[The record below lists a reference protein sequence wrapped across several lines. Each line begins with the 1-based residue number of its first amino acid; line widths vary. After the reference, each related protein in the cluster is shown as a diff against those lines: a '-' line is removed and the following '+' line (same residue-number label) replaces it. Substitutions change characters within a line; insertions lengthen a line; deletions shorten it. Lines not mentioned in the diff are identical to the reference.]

1 MPAQTPNANS
11 IEPLVNIAAQ
21 QLLSGTANSEP
32 QDSVLFTGVWHDAYP
47 AILVRDPI
55 LPDSAKIQMLY
66 LMQEARAQPYGVTT
80 LPSVEATAR
89 DLGKSVPTVVRDRAI
104 LRMTR
109 WISQCSKVRDTQGRF
124 RGVVYALHGEPASL
138 ANATALDPEHMEL
151 LEKAAA
157 GHFDRIARRVAHAV
171 LAAIDADIH
180 EGRDPLEP
188 VDQIEQRMEAIKSAK
203 AGNGRFFAGVIPE
216 RKSRLKDF
224 KSVEPTSNLETSCSE
239 PVSKFET
246 GGFEPT
252 SRIEVGP
259 ETGSGQEKSRK
270 THSIFSPEYPKKAK
284 NPPKLE
290 TGSPCSSSSSSSDLC
305 KKTTTTAN
313 QRTDGGSTSLHWPPD
328 FSNNLKWL
336 VLRVLKNRLP
346 DRPQDHQDVVNALA
360 QRLRNKS
367 DPVRNIV
374 GYTAKLCVKVKSGE
388 FCPVQPP
395 SPPAAAPPADSAVHI
410 NNLRSEIH
418 AIERLMQATSLTGAG
433 HAALEAQLAQ
443 RRSQLRELEK
453 PTRH

>member
-11 IEPLVNIAAQ
+11 IESLVNIAAQ
-21 QLLSGTANSEP
+21 RLLSGTANSEP

-66 LMQEARAQPYGVTT
+66 LMQEARSQPYGVTP
-80 LPSVEATAR
+80 LPSVEATSR
-89 DLGKSVPTVVRDRAI
+89 DLVKSVPTVVRDRAI

-109 WISQCSKVRDTQGRF
+109 WISQCSRVRDTQGRF

-216 RKSRLKDF
+216 RKSRLK
-224 KSVEPTSNLETSCSE
+224 EL
-239 PVSKFET
+239 
-246 GGFEPT
+246 
-252 SRIEVGP
+252 
-259 ETGSGQEKSRK
+259 
-270 THSIFSPEYPKKAK
+270 
-284 NPPKLE
+284 KL
-290 TGSPCSSSSSSSDLC
+290 G
-305 KKTTTTAN
+305 
-313 QRTDGGSTSLHWPPD
+313 
-328 FSNNLKWL
+328 LK
-336 VLRVLKNRLP
+336 P
-346 DRPQDHQDVVNALA
+346 
-360 QRLRNKS
+360 
-367 DPVRNIV
+367 
-374 GYTAKLCVKVKSGE
+374 
-388 FCPVQPP
+388 
-395 SPPAAAPPADSAVHI
+395 SAV
-410 NNLRSEIH
+410 
-418 AIERLMQATSLTGAG
+418 TV
-433 HAALEAQLAQ
+433 
-443 RRSQLRELEK
+443 
-453 PTRH
+453 